1 MALPILHWN
10 QGPDIDTLEIL
21 LASLIDAAQAPDTI
35 FQEHSVASLERIFWE
50 LSSREWAELDF
61 YERRILL
68 LLTENPSLWSFVD
81 TAEAP
86 DTIFQEF
93 FSLSKVHIPVFPDA
107 TLIDPG
113 VTVFAGDMGLYIG

>member
-1 MALPILHWN
+1 MALPISHWN

-21 LASLIDAAQAPDTI
+21 LASLID
-35 FQEHSVASLERIFWE
+35 
-50 LSSREWAELDF
+50 
-61 YERRILL
+61 
-68 LLTENPSLWSFVD
+68 

-93 FSLSKVHIPVFPDA
+93 FSLSKEHIPVFPDA

>member
-10 QGPDIDTLEIL
+10 QGPDIDALEIL
-21 LASLIDAAQAPDTI
+21 LASLIDTAQAPDTI
-35 FQEHSVASLERIFWE
+35 FQEHSVASLEKMFWE
-50 LSSREWAELDF
+50 LSSREWAELNF

-68 LLTENPSLWSFVD
+68 LLTENPSLWSFID
-81 TAEAP
+81 TAQAP

-107 TLIDPG
+107 MAIDPG